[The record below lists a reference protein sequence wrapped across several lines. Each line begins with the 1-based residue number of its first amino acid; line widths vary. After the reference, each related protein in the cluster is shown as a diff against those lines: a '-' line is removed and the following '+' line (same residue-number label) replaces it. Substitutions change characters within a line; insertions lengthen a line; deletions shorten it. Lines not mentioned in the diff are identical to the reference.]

1 MPAATHAGQA
11 FHTPMPVLPSFDYI
25 RPATPQEVTRLL
37 RKSDGR
43 ARLFMGGTD
52 VFVRM
57 RDGFTPLKGVLGIAP
72 RVLIDVKH
80 LPGMT
85 QIETG
90 SRKGLI
96 VGAAVDMNSLA
107 AHPAVVEHYP
117 LLAEALH
124 AVASYQ
130 LRTRATMGGNLCN
143 GSPAADTAPAA
154 LVLEAN
160 MVLHGRR
167 GEYPIPITEFF
178 LGPGKTAIRP
188 GSFLVRVEIPPAP
201 KGAVGRYIKLGRNAH
216 GDLAI
221 VGVATLGYPD
231 RKAKSGYRFRIALAS
246 VAPVPIRVPDAEAIL
261 AESPLTPDV
270 IEAAAVAAMET
281 AKPID
286 DVRSSA
292 AYRKAMVK
300 NLTRRAVE
308 AVASALRVR
317 AT

>member
-1 MPAATHAGQA
+1 MPQAGEQT

-25 RPATPQEVTRLL
+25 QPATPQQVTRLL
-37 RKSDGR
+37 LKSDGG

-57 RDGFTPLKGVLGIAP
+57 RDGFITPKI
-72 RVLIDVKH
+72 LIDVKH
-80 LPGMT
+80 LSGIT
-85 QIETG
+85 QIEFG
-90 SRKGLI
+90 KRKGLI

-160 MVLHGRR
+160 MIAQGRR
-167 GEYPIPITEFF
+167 SEYPIPITKFF
-178 LGPGKTAIRP
+178 LGPGRTALKP
-188 GSFLVRVEIPPAP
+188 GEFLLRIEIPPAP
-201 KGAVGRYIKLGRNAH
+201 KGAVGRYLKLGRNTL

-221 VGVATLGYPD
+221 VGVAVLGYPD
-231 RKAKSGYRFRIALAS
+231 KKAKSGYHFRIALAS
-246 VAPVPIRVPDAEAIL
+246 VAPMPIRVPEAEAIL
-261 AESPLTPDV
+261 AASPITPDV
-270 IEAAAVAAMET
+270 IEAAARAAMET

-300 NLTRRAVE
+300 NLTQRAVTE
-308 AVASALRVR
+308 VWEKLGPG
-317 AT
+317 